1 MSVSDS
7 RLLLF
12 DDNIR
17 SIGGHFLELATLLME
32 GAAELGYETRLATH
46 QSFDGFDAIN
56 PKFHVEQ
63 GFRARRMI
71 HWSLGVDGRSKVR
84 RSVEGHNIGGSKWQ
98 NAWQNLRDPFSRPDR
113 HPRVMLERW
122 SDDFLKLLR
131 HWDATDK
138 DTLLINTA
146 DDFVMLALAR
156 ALKQLPGDKPLTI
169 HVVFHFAV
177 FDSQTSL
184 SQRQQFGDQVND
196 AMKQMSPHHIHL
208 HATTAALS
216 KQLAEVGV
224 VANAIPYPTRYRAP
238 RFRSSESPR
247 YKIVLAGTP
256 RAEKGRRV
264 IPAVLSK
271 IHGPHLASGRYQ
283 MSMQMPSKRWK
294 RMIPKPMQST
304 YEQTLAA
311 SSMPDSMPQSAADSY
326 FEITSSDMP
335 AAEYHRWLDTADVGL
350 FLYDASRYVARCS
363 GVLLEMFIRGVP
375 VVVPDHCWLADQVR
389 AAGGNGSVGYIYE
402 SIDQIPDL
410 LDQMHHQYEAIRW
423 RARHHGMAI
432 AKRHRSTN
440 TLIQMGIRPAGS
452 IRHKQAA

>member
-1 MSVSDS
+1 MTVSDS

-46 QSFDGFDAIN
+46 QSFDGFDAVDPAI
-56 PKFHVEQ
+56 HVER

-84 RSVEGHNIGGSKWQ
+84 RSVDGRNVGGSTWQ
-98 NAWQNLRDPFSRPDR
+98 NTWQNLRDPLSRLDR
-113 HPRVMLERW
+113 RPSVMLERW
-122 SDDFLKLLR
+122 SEDFLGLLR
-131 HWDATDK
+131 RWNATGN

-156 ALKQLPGDKPLTI
+156 ALQQLPPGDPLTI
-169 HVVFHFAV
+169 HIVFHFAV
-177 FDSQTSL
+177 FDSQTSPA
-184 SQRQQFGDQVND
+184 QRQQFGDQVND
-196 AMKQMSPHHIHL
+196 ALNQMADHRIHL
-208 HATTAALS
+208 HATTASLS

-224 VANAIPYPTRYRAP
+224 EANAIPYPTRYRAP
-238 RFRSSESPR
+238 RVRNSDSQR

-256 RAEKGRRV
+256 RAEKGRSV
-264 IPAVLSK
+264 IPAMLSK
-271 IHGPHLASGRYQ
+271 IHAPHLTSGRYQ
-283 MSMQMPSKRWK
+283 MSMQMPAKRWK
-294 RMIPKPMQST
+294 RMIPKPMQPT
-304 YEQTLAA
+304 YERTRAA
-311 SSMPDSMPQSAADSY
+311 ADASTGETARDSY

-335 AAEYHRWLDTADVGL
+335 AGEYHQWLDTADVGL

-402 SIDQIPDL
+402 SIDQIPAL
-410 LDQMHHQYEAIRW
+410 LDRMHHEYEAIRW

-432 AKRHRSTN
+432 AKRHRATN
-440 TLIQMGIRPAGS
+440 TLIQMGIRPAGQIS
-452 IRHKQAA
+452 QKRAA

>member
-1 MSVSDS
+1 MTVSDS

-32 GAAELGYETRLATH
+32 GASELGYTTRLATH
-46 QSFDGFDAIN
+46 QSFDGFDAVDAKIQI
-56 PKFHVEQ
+56 ER

-84 RSVEGHNIGGSKWQ
+84 RGIDGANIGGSKWQ
-98 NAWQNLRDPFSRPDR
+98 NAWQNLRDPLSRPDR
-113 HPRVMLERW
+113 RPAVMLERW
-122 SDDFLKLLR
+122 SADFLELLR
-131 HWDATDK
+131 RWDATGH

-156 ALKQLPGDKPLTI
+156 ALKQLPADDPLTI
-169 HVVFHFAV
+169 HIVFHFAV

-196 AMKQMSPHHIHL
+196 AMKQMGPHHIHL
-208 HATTAALS
+208 HATTASLS
-216 KQLAEVGV
+216 KQLGEVGV

-238 RFRSSESPR
+238 RFRNSDSQR

-256 RAEKGRRV
+256 RAEKGRSV
-264 IPAVLSK
+264 IPAMLSK
-271 IHGPHLASGRYQ
+271 IHAPHLASGRYQ
-283 MSMQMPSKRWK
+283 MSMQMPAKRWK
-294 RMIPKPMQST
+294 RMIPKSMQAT
-304 YEQTLAA
+304 YERTLAA
-311 SSMPDSMPQSAADSY
+311 KTSTTEPITDSY

-335 AAEYHRWLDTADVGL
+335 AEKYHQWLDTADVGL

-402 SIDQIPDL
+402 SIDQIPGL

-432 AKRHRSTN
+432 AKRHRGTN

-452 IRHKQAA
+452 ISYKQAA